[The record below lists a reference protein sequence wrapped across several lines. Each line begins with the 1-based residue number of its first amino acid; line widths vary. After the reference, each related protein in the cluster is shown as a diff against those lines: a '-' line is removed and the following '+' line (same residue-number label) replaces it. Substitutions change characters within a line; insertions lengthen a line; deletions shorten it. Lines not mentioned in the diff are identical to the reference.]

1 VSDVTP
7 ETELPEEFLHE
18 NVHKLLPT
26 LDSIL
31 FAVDATQEENDDAG
45 DQVETEPEKYRHLNN
60 AHTRRDKSNHIR
72 KYLNLM
78 SFS

>member
-1 VSDVTP
+1 MSDVTP

-31 FAVDATQEENDDAG
+31 FAVDATQEDSEEAG
-45 DQVETEPEKYRHLNN
+45 DQVLR
-60 AHTRRDKSNHIR
+60 
-72 KYLNLM
+72 
-78 SFS
+78 FC